1 MPRRVSLQAEYD
13 AIVEASRGRS
23 LTTDEVRRIERI
35 NEIERVRKS
44 RLPRQIEATRAK
56 LARLE
61 AQYRG

>member
-1 MPRRVSLQAEYD
+1 MPRRVSLQTEYD
-13 AIVEASRGRS
+13 AIVEASCGRS

-35 NEIERVRKS
+35 NEIARVRKS